1 MQPTAPWDGM
11 GFVVGL
17 LNTWDELEPDPE
29 LLTDQADVAFLL
41 RRHGF
46 ADAAERTDDAELA
59 ALRSLR
65 TRIRAAWE
73 AGTPAEAAELLNALL
88 DECGVHP
95 RLSLESGAGL
105 VFRWDRPGLR
115 GRDFLPGLAAYAV
128 LEELRDHGSG
138 RLGICVAGP
147 CRCVYVDTS
156 KNRTRR
162 YCCTKCADRTNA
174 AAYRARTSADGDGRG
189 GRVTRTR
196 SRG

>member
-29 LLTDQADVAFLL
+29 LITDHADAEFLL

-46 ADAAERTDDAELA
+46 PDAAERVDDAEVD
-59 ALRSLR
+59 ALRTLR
-65 TRIRAAWE
+65 TRVRDGWE
-73 AGTPAEAAELLNALL
+73 AGSPEDAADLLNALL
-88 DECGVHP
+88 ADCTVHP
-95 RLSLESGAGL
+95 RLVAENGSGL

-115 GRDFLPGLAAYAV
+115 GRDFLAGLAAYAL
-128 LEELRDHGSG
+128 LEELRSHGAD

-147 CRCVYVDTS
+147 CRCVYVDTT

-174 AAYRARTSADGDGRG
+174 AAYRARARG
-189 GRVTRTR
+189 GRVSRTRT
-196 SRG
+196 SS